1 MKSDPA
7 RTGGSAPGSL
17 TVISACLAGVSCCA
31 LIAVLLPAIAAA
43 LAASCRNLRRPTELC
58 SELFC
63 SGLLILFILF
73 ITQSFRA
80 APLILLSND
89 IASKQGQFVKRSAA
103 PSQRGT

>member
-63 SGLLILFILF
+63 SGLLIVF

-89 IASKQGQFVKRSAA
+89 TVEQARTTARDRIL
-103 PSQRGT
+103 

>member
-17 TVISACLAGVSCCA
+17 TVISGCLAGVSCCA
-31 LIAVLLPAIAAA
+31 LTAVLLPAIAAA
-43 LAASCRNLRRPTELC
+43 LAASCRNLRRPTEVS

-63 SGLLILFILF
+63 SGLLILF

-89 IASKQGQFVKRSAA
+89 IASKQARTIREKKRRSL
-103 PSQRGT
+103 SERDL

>member
-58 SELFC
+58 SELVCSELFC
-63 SGLLILFILF
+63 SVIFCSLFLLVF
-73 ITQSFRA
+73 ITHA
-80 APLILLSND
+80 GLTDPLILLSND
-89 IASKQGQFVKRSAA
+89 TASKQGQRPVIAF
-103 PSQRGT
+103 

>member
-17 TVISACLAGVSCCA
+17 TVISGCLAGVSCCA
-31 LIAVLLPAIAAA
+31 LIVVLPPAIAAA

-63 SGLLILFILF
+63 SELFCSGLLIVF
-73 ITQSFRA
+73 ITQSFRP

-89 IASKQGQFVKRSAA
+89 TASKQGQRPVIAF
-103 PSQRGT
+103 